1 MTCFKQRLT
10 KQLGS
15 TRKQIM
21 EIQQNS
27 KKNMVEHKKVRKKD
41 LKFNE
46 I

>member
-1 MTCFKQRLT
+1 
-10 KQLGS
+10 
-15 TRKQIM
+15 M

-46 I
+46 IYDKYYIARLIQEKGA